1 MKKKPAKKTIVFVC
15 TGNTCRSPMA
25 EAVFKAFALQ
35 TGLTKLKIRS
45 AGLRAKKGDT
55 LNPKSAQTLFEAG
68 LELPEFK
75 PSRLTLATLR
85 QSLAVVCMTDSQR
98 DFVMDM
104 RWQAFKDQ
112 ETDETELEN
121 NVYSFSELAGYEVL
135 DPYRRDMDCYRYVYH
150 LIDNAKEVVLDK
162 LVPEHTRDTYKE
174 KVKTTGS
181 SRKKKAVTT
190 AKKGE

>member
-35 TGLTKLKIRS
+35 NGLVKLKIRS

-55 LNPKSAQTLFEAG
+55 LNPKSAQALAEAG
-68 LELPEFK
+68 LELLEFK
-75 PSRLTLATLR
+75 PAKLTPAMLR

-98 DFVMDM
+98 DVVMDM
-104 RWQAFKDQ
+104 RWQAFKGQ
-112 ETDETELEN
+112 EVDETEVEN
-121 NVYSFSELAGYEVL
+121 NVYSFSELVGYEVL
-135 DPYRRDMDCYRYVYH
+135 DPYGRDMDCYRYVYR
-150 LIDNAKEVVLDK
+150 LIDTAKELVLDK
-162 LVPEHTRDTYKE
+162 LVPESTRDTYKE

-181 SRKKKAVTT
+181 TRKKKTVETVE
-190 AKKGE
+190 KGE